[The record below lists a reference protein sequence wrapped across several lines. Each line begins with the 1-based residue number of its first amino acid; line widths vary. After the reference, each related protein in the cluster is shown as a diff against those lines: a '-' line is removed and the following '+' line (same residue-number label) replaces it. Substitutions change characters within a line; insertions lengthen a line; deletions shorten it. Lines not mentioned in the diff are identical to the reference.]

1 MAPQPFGRGAMM
13 FVHHGKEKTMNI
25 NDKQLSRP
33 AMQVLITAASGF
45 DTAPNCYWLHGF
57 CLLTCRRSAEGVSV
71 TGKLMTGERFADDAP
86 LIRALS
92 RELDDQAVL
101 VGLDLTDMVGRLG
114 RLPTDAED
122 QKPALALL
130 ARLRAMLV
138 ANDPI
143 DLALTDLSRSWLVA
157 SARENGLH
165 LAEPWEG
172 GEQSLCAPSGVGIDD
187 LNPTRLATDLVN
199 TAGACLLAAAELR
212 HRDNHTSVAAA
223 WRRWRS
229 DLLIAP
235 AMFGSPW
242 RVDPN

>member
-1 MAPQPFGRGAMM
+1 
-13 FVHHGKEKTMNI
+13 MNN
-25 NDKQLSRP
+25 NDKELPRP

-57 CLLTCRRSAEGVSV
+57 CLLTCRQDEEGVSV

-86 LIRALS
+86 LIRALT
-92 RELDDQAVL
+92 RELDQDAVL
-101 VGLDLTDMVGRLG
+101 VGLDLTDMVARLG

-138 ANDPI
+138 ANDPV
-143 DLALTDLSRSWLVA
+143 DLALTDFTRDWLAA

-165 LAEPWEG
+165 LAERWNSSEHDLRSPLG
-172 GEQSLCAPSGVGIDD
+172 PGIDN
-187 LNPTRLATDLVN
+187 LNPTRLATDLVE

-235 AMFGSPW
+235 ALFRETSDCRP
-242 RVDPN
+242 